1 MIKQIQKWKTSH
13 NPREYKFTKNPYS
26 LEIQVTER
34 YLIKKRNKN
43 RNAFLVLF
51 NFEIFLRAGNEIE
64 EASSSEAHAAASIS
78 LRLSLASRSFV
89 FPGH

>member
-34 YLIKKRNKN
+34 YLIKKKKKKK
-43 RNAFLVLF
+43 
-51 NFEIFLRAGNEIE
+51 EIKIE
-64 EASSSEAHAAASIS
+64 MHS
-78 LRLSLASRSFV
+78 
-89 FPGH
+89 